1 MRSRSTISA
10 GCASEPC
17 VEMSSSNSVY
27 GDAQSS
33 RIGARRVLGA
43 DVARAPRGGRFQRT
57 THVEALFQ
65 RPATKRLVQ
74 PSSHLTIS
82 CMCVC
87 MYSMCVCAQSV
98 SQ

>member
-1 MRSRSTISA
+1 
-10 GCASEPC
+10 
-17 VEMSSSNSVY
+17 MSSSNSVY

-43 DVARAPRGGRFQRT
+43 DVARERPPRGGASSGRLPLDRI
-57 THVEALFQ
+57 FQ

>member
-1 MRSRSTISA
+1 MVRSRSTISA

-43 DVARAPRGGRFQRT
+43 DVARER
-57 THVEALFQ
+57 ALEG
-65 RPATKRLVQ
+65 AY
-74 PSSHLTIS
+74 SSG
-82 CMCVC
+82 
-87 MYSMCVCAQSV
+87 Q
-98 SQ
+98 Q

>member
-1 MRSRSTISA
+1 MVRSRSTISA

-43 DVARAPRGGRFQRT
+43 DVARERLGKG
-57 THVEALFQ
+57 AL
-65 RPATKRLVQ
+65 PADES
-74 PSSHLTIS
+74 PAYSSG
-82 CMCVC
+82 
-87 MYSMCVCAQSV
+87 Q
-98 SQ
+98 

>member
-1 MRSRSTISA
+1 MVRSRSTISA

-43 DVARAPRGGRFQRT
+43 DVARERPPGGYYKDGT
-57 THVEALFQ
+57 AGAEEESGGVGG
-65 RPATKRLVQ
+65 
-74 PSSHLTIS
+74 
-82 CMCVC
+82 
-87 MYSMCVCAQSV
+87 
-98 SQ
+98 

>member
-1 MRSRSTISA
+1 MVRSRSTISA

-43 DVARAPRGGRFQRT
+43 DVARERLRWGAVPADAARIFQR
-57 THVEALFQ
+57 
-65 RPATKRLVQ
+65 
-74 PSSHLTIS
+74 
-82 CMCVC
+82 
-87 MYSMCVCAQSV
+87 SV
-98 SQ
+98 N